1 MSDFEEKYMAQ
12 YRRTLSLEDLLKHK
26 VREIERLKEAEAR
39 AFKTYEDLL
48 VEDLEKRGREHREE
62 VEKVRQQ
69 KYAEKLE
76 MINEKAAMETQIE
89 TLKDEVAYER
99 ELRSLLENGGVVA
112 PAPQERDAEKDTYIK
127 KLEARIKKLEP
138 RNKELEGMLI
148 DVKRILTTQ
157 FNANEHARFLGYEHE
172 GDGDDDKQ
180 KELESSKVA
189 RGSDVTN
196 GDDYYDEE
204 HSEEPLL
211 PPFAH
216 DDGSDIGKEEESTKK
231 STYSF

>member
-148 DVKRILTTQ
+148 DVKRIHT
-157 FNANEHARFLGYEHE
+157 
-172 GDGDDDKQ
+172 
-180 KELESSKVA
+180 
-189 RGSDVTN
+189 
-196 GDDYYDEE
+196 YD
-204 HSEEPLL
+204 S
-211 PPFAH
+211 
-216 DDGSDIGKEEESTKK
+216 IQR
-231 STYSF
+231 